1 MKTIFKTSLLK
12 GKWPATEIEKTI
24 SSLGSLRAAINV
36 IYTTVSKRTYILLV
50 KRRNSHWD
58 PWSGDVGFP
67 GGGVKRGESPLVA
80 ALRETFEETGI
91 PPKHVVVL
99 GSLGVE
105 RTQALPGLEVYA
117 YLSKVPERLQ
127 LRISWSELSDAWWV
141 PLSLIRGPYRLFH
154 PGKGRVVEAYVF
166 PDGIVWGMSKRI
178 LDRVLKVSLFKMP
191 GR

>member
-1 MKTIFKTSLLK
+1 MKTVFKTSLLK
-12 GKWPATEIEKTI
+12 GKWTATEIEK
-24 SSLGSLRAAINV
+24 SLSRLESLRAAINV
-36 IYTTVSKRTYILLV
+36 IYTTMSKRTYILLV
-50 KRRNSHWD
+50 KRRNSSWD

-67 GGGVKRGESPLVA
+67 GGGVKKGESPLIA

-91 PPKHVVVL
+91 PPKYVVVV

-117 YLSKVPERLQ
+117 YLSMVPKRLR
-127 LRISWSELSDAWWV
+127 LRVSWSELSDAWWV

-166 PDGIVWGMSKRI
+166 PNGIVWGMSKRI
-178 LDRVLKVSLFKMP
+178 LDRVLRLPLSKMQ